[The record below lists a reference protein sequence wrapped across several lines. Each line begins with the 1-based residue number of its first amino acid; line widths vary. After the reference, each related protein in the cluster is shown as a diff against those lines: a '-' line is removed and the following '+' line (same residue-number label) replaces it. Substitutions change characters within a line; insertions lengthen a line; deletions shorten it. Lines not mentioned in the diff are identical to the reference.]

1 LSIARALIKAPDI
14 LVLDEPTSSLDG
26 RTEES
31 ILGSLPAF
39 VKDKTLLVVS
49 NKLSTL
55 KHCDRV
61 LLMDENKRLISSTH
75 QELTETNEYY
85 RSLITH

>member
-1 LSIARALIKAPDI
+1 LVKAPDI

-49 NKLSTL
+49 NKISTITYT
-55 KHCDRV
+55 DRV
-61 LLMDENKRLISSTH
+61 LLLDENKRLISGNH
-75 QELTETNEYY
+75 QELMGTNEYY
-85 RSLITH
+85 RSIITH